1 VNEKEMEG
9 NCERRCPDDKSIGWN
24 RGRLSDS
31 RNEHVFLLLG
41 AMMNRTYKAIEISK
55 PGVFTEVNRSLQD
68 PGPNQVRIRVEAC
81 GICHT
86 DSMLV
91 NGELPNLTYP
101 RVAGHEI
108 IGRIDAV
115 GSNVTTRSV
124 GQRVGV
130 GICGGWDDTCLACL
144 RGDFVNCANAVLTGI
159 MIDGGYAEVMM
170 IEARA
175 TVTIPDSLQ
184 AVKAAPILC
193 AGVTTFNALRNAGL
207 HAGAL
212 GAIQGVGGLGHLGIQ
227 YARRMGFRTVAI
239 GRGPEAG
246 QLAKQL
252 GAHQYID
259 SGAEDAGAKLRAL
272 GGADAILATAPSGK
286 AMSGL
291 VKGLAVRGKLLVIG
305 LAQDPLEVNT
315 GSLVFG
321 MHSISGSTTGSVQ
334 DEQETVEFSLLE
346 NVEPMIEVMPLSKAR
361 EAYDR
366 MMAGKARFRMVLVT
380 KNGQ

>member
-1 VNEKEMEG
+1 MNE
-9 NCERRCPDDKSIGWN
+9 
-24 RGRLSDS
+24 
-31 RNEHVFLLLG
+31 
-41 AMMNRTYKAIEISK
+41 TYKAIEISK
-55 PGVFTEVNRSLQD
+55 PGVFTEVSRPLQD

-81 GICHT
+81 GVCHT
-86 DSMLV
+86 DSAIV
-91 NGELPNLTYP
+91 DAELPNLTYP
-101 RVAGHEI
+101 RVPGHEV

-115 GSNVTTRSV
+115 GSNVTTRCV

-130 GICGGWDDTCLACL
+130 GICGGWDGTCLSCL

-159 MIDGGYAEVMM
+159 TIDGGYSEVM
-170 IEARA
+170 IIDARS
-175 TVTIPDSLQ
+175 TVTIPDGLQ
-184 AVKAAPILC
+184 SVKAAPLLC

-207 HAGAL
+207 RAGAL
-212 GAIQGVGGLGHLGIQ
+212 VAIQGVGGLGHLGIQ
-227 YARRMGFRTVAI
+227 YARRMGYRTIAI
-239 GRGPEAG
+239 GLGPESEE
-246 QLAKQL
+246 LAKEL

-259 SGAEDAGAKLRAL
+259 SRAEDAGAKLRAL

-286 AMSGL
+286 AMSAL
-291 VKGLAVRGKLLVIG
+291 VNGLAVRGKLLVIG
-305 LAQDPLEVNT
+305 LAPDPLEVNT

-366 MMAGKARFRMVLVT
+366 MMAAKARFRVVLSM
-380 KNGQ
+380 NGGSTSN

>member
-1 VNEKEMEG
+1 MKG
-9 NCERRCPDDKSIGWN
+9 
-24 RGRLSDS
+24 
-31 RNEHVFLLLG
+31 
-41 AMMNRTYKAIEISK
+41 TYRAIEVTK
-55 PGVFTEVNRSLQD
+55 PGVFTEVSRPLQD

-81 GICHT
+81 GVCHT
-86 DSMLV
+86 DSLLV

-101 RVAGHEI
+101 RVPGHEV

-115 GSNVTTRSV
+115 GANVTTRSV

-130 GICGGWDDTCLACL
+130 GICGGWDDTCLSCL

-175 TVTIPDSLQ
+175 TVTIPDGLQ

-207 HAGAL
+207 RAGAL
-212 GAIQGVGGLGHLGIQ
+212 VAIQGVGGLGHLGIQ
-227 YARRMGFRTVAI
+227 YARRMGFRTVAV
-239 GRGPEAG
+239 GRGPESEK
-246 QLAKQL
+246 LAKEL
-252 GAHQYID
+252 GAQQYID

-291 VKGLAVRGKLLVIG
+291 VNGLAVRGKGKLLVIG
-305 LAQDPLEVNT
+305 LAPDPLEVNT